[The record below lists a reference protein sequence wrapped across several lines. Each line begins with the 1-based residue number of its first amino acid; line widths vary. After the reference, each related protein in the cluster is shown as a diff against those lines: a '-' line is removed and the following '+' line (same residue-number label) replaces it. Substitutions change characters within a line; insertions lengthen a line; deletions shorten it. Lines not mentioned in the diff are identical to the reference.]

1 MTPQEL
7 LQQLVC
13 DVLGTSSGRARVFV
27 EAGMPCLG
35 CPMTRF
41 ETLAEV
47 AAACQVDAVSLAAAL
62 LAAREHP
69 DRE

>member
-7 LQQLVC
+7 LQQLVS
-13 DVLGTSSGRARVFV
+13 DVLGTSGGRARVFV
-27 EAGMPCLG
+27 ERGLPCVG

-47 AAACQVDAVSLAAAL
+47 AAACHVDAASLAAAL
-62 LAAREHP
+62 LAAREHQ